1 MANYAEGNPGSM
13 YASLLALV
21 LVLALAAAA
30 VAACGEDDAAK
41 AREAAGWLRVYSKEN
56 PPNRIWEATSVSIT
70 GDNDLVMEVLVT
82 SADHVEKLNL
92 LPKLEQSRIVQIACP
107 PEDAEL
113 WDILGGGQSLWVNL
127 NGVAGTITGGT
138 CKR

>member
-1 MANYAEGNPGSM
+1 MPNSPTEGNSGSM
-13 YASLLALV
+13 FRSLVASVVAL
-21 LVLALAAAA
+21 AA
-30 VAACGEDDAAK
+30 VAACGEDTAAK
-41 AREAAGWLRVYSKEN
+41 AREAAGWLRAYSKEN

-107 PEDAEL
+107 PADAEL
-113 WDILGGGQSLWVNL
+113 WAILGDDQSLWINL
-127 NGVAGTITGGT
+127 NGEAGPITGGT